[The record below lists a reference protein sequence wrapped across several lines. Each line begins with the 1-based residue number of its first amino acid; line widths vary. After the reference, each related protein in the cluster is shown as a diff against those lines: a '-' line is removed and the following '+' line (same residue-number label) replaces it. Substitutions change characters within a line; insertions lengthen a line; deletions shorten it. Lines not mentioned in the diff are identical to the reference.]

1 MSDINWK
8 DVLRDK
14 SPLFEQYIND
24 RKAKK
29 RLIPSFESIVR
40 AAISECCIIDIST
53 ESVQNNILSQ
63 RDKLMFVS
71 RLVHFLNGG
80 NLEIWDLHSFLSC
93 REINAF
99 YDYIEKNCDSLE
111 LSSQQDLLLYRL
123 NLSVLLTEIDRIRSS
138 RSSLQKSTPDFNN
151 SSLGNSIQF
160 IIQHVDKSIQSN
172 SVPNDTFSCYGAYL
186 LGYYF
191 FFDLSWK
198 KALHYWKFCHP
209 VNSEWSCEDVDLI
222 LSNITTF
229 SSELP
234 SPEGVNQID
243 FSTLPSLPFYQPL
256 IASDHM
262 CLTPQ
267 SEVSYD
273 LLIPNIQY
281 HLRSWNRCSSY
292 FMNVDAFRRDK
303 NGYIC
308 LMTSLYKADY
318 ISEMICLNQYF
329 SFCSYDD
336 VKVMLKTHDF
346 DNACIYFIS
355 DIPLLEILI
364 QLYSERRVVNQ
375 SARVLFL
382 TH

>member
-1 MSDINWK
+1 M
-8 DVLRDK
+8 
-14 SPLFEQYIND
+14 
-24 RKAKK
+24 
-29 RLIPSFESIVR
+29 
-40 AAISECCIIDIST
+40 
-53 ESVQNNILSQ
+53 
-63 RDKLMFVS
+63 
-71 RLVHFLNGG
+71 
-80 NLEIWDLHSFLSC
+80 
-93 REINAF
+93 
-99 YDYIEKNCDSLE
+99 
-111 LSSQQDLLLYRL
+111 
-123 NLSVLLTEIDRIRSS
+123 LLTEIDRIRSS

-198 KALHYWKFCHP
+198 KVYFRVPLNARHFIIG
-209 VNSEWSCEDVDLI
+209 SFAI
-222 LSNITTF
+222 LWTLNGVAKMWIWFFQVCVFPSFPLDITTF

-256 IASDHM
+256 TASDHI

-267 SEVSYD
+267 SEVSHD

-292 FMNVDAFRRDK
+292 FMNGIWILIVTHVVDAFRRDK